1 MVKRDQRIRQSLGYT
16 PSAKEEPEDLMV
28 PFNNKQE
35 KWLYMKS
42 KGLDEAFL
50 AIKEVFPCCGEPI
63 VFRKR
68 H

>member
-1 MVKRDQRIRQSLGYT
+1 MVERDPILGKLLGYT
-16 PSAKEEPEDLMV
+16 PSTEEEPEDLMV

-35 KWLYMKS
+35 KWQYMKS

-68 H
+68 N